1 MMSVKADAA
10 AEVLAYSSFPP
21 AVRVAAPVAL
31 EVLAVTLV
39 VSAEGEAVLEAAE
52 VRADFNC
59 KKINKRRHDKIF
71 LPPFFF
77 LKKEL
82 KKI

>member
-1 MMSVKADAA
+1 M
-10 AEVLAYSSFPP
+10 
-21 AVRVAAPVAL
+21 
-31 EVLAVTLV
+31 

-52 VRADFNC
+52 VRADFNY